1 MTYANV
7 NITAATALVLSN
19 LINFEIILSPR
30 LRISSTAKKARRRG
44 FFYPRDSLFSVATP
58 VDCMLRPLIES
69 SAGTKDQQR
78 AELYPSPLAEE
89 SSFQVKRN
97 THCRSRNFGRFNYS
111 FLLLGGRRPLN
122 RCHLSFSL
130 PSSLSLISSEIIN
143 RNYF

>member
-1 MTYANV
+1 M
-7 NITAATALVLSN
+7 
-19 LINFEIILSPR
+19 LSPR
-30 LRISSTAKKARRRG
+30 LRFSSTAKKARRRG
-44 FFYPRDSLFSVATP
+44 FFYPRNSLFSVATP

-78 AELYPSPLAEE
+78 AELYPSPPAEE

-122 RCHLSFSL
+122 RCHLPFSLSFSL
-130 PSSLSLISSEIIN
+130 LSHP
-143 RNYF
+143 R